1 MERERGRK
9 DNHEITVSP
18 VSCLQEVKYD
28 YPCIHTHTH
37 IDFLCIFTYMII
49 YTHILLSI
57 SMSYLYLYI
66 HFFFG
71 GRGIEKQMKKWKLK
85 EIMRITQD
93 HTVSQ
98 GW

>member
-57 SMSYLYLYI
+57 SMSVSISIYTL
-66 HFFFG
+66 FFWWEG
-71 GRGIEKQMKKWKLK
+71 YRKTDEEVEAQRNYENYPGS
-85 EIMRITQD
+85 
-93 HTVSQ
+93 HS
-98 GW
+98 

>member
-9 DNHEITVSP
+9 DNHEIRVSP

-49 YTHILLSI
+49 YT
-57 SMSYLYLYI
+57 YI
-66 HFFFG
+66 IIYIYVCIYIYIYTFFFG

-93 HTVSQ
+93 HIVNQ